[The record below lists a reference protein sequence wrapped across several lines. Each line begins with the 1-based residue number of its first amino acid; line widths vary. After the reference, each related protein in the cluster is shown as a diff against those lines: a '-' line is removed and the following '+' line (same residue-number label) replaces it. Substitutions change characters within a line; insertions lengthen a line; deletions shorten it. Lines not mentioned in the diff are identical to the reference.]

1 MQPYQLPLILSTRI
15 PSPSYCATLL
25 PLPLAPN
32 DDSSS
37 RLLAE
42 LLELPAISTTAP
54 VVLASETPLPAK
66 PLTRQRVN
74 TRGTFGGFTFHSES
88 TKPSSSPVGDDWFT
102 QLPPKVRKAQFTLAE
117 QVLLAQQSSTCIP
130 PRRSHTHSHGN
141 YTLTS
146 SKRLRQSASTLTCSS
161 SSGAMPGARP
171 SSSYSRRTSHES
183 HNSRLDDYPTSPRE
197 SSFTRG
203 IGVFKQSPKIGHRA
217 FSRPSLRHQ
226 QVSTCE
232 TIEDASSVE
241 EATPRQ
247 YLRDPATQQK
257 LKLYFGT
264 DEKFAEI
271 LEHGFPVSSSRD
283 VQQDAPKPTRPQPNH
298 RKRTA
303 ISDYQK
309 ALRRDSLSFLDDP
322 EDEGE
327 EDDADDDDEI
337 DERSDYSTRRIN
349 AGGHYQL
356 NDDGCYSPVY
366 ASSISSSSTNDL
378 DTSPSTPRM
387 SAQPQPFV
395 ATMTTLPSMPSTSS
409 MGMESK
415 LFSPA
420 FLFGCDRESTLRV
433 TLTRPE
439 YRPVDEKVESQ
450 TPLQRPGY
458 WDSRLLSTETSSVTY
473 PICYDSEM
481 EDEQAFKDDQDFD
494 DTNYQIDLMRPSMD
508 LLALEPLQI
517 LPDHAAIATLTKAT
531 RKENRDNA
539 VRGIINRVRSSRTL
553 EQVQSRP
560 RVQSNPHSHPHGSW
574 TCM

>member
-1 MQPYQLPLILSTRI
+1 MS
-15 PSPSYCATLL
+15 
-25 PLPLAPN
+25 
-32 DDSSS
+32 
-37 RLLAE
+37 
-42 LLELPAISTTAP
+42 
-54 VVLASETPLPAK
+54 
-66 PLTRQRVN
+66 
-74 TRGTFGGFTFHSES
+74 
-88 TKPSSSPVGDDWFT
+88 
-102 QLPPKVRKAQFTLAE
+102 
-117 QVLLAQQSSTCIP
+117 
-130 PRRSHTHSHGN
+130 
-141 YTLTS
+141 
-146 SKRLRQSASTLTCSS
+146 
-161 SSGAMPGARP
+161 GARP

-183 HNSRLDDYPTSPRE
+183 HNSRLDEYPTSPRE
-197 SSFTRG
+197 SSFARG
-203 IGVFKQSPKIGHRA
+203 IGRIKQSPKLGHRA
-217 FSRPSLRHQ
+217 FSRPSLRHK

-283 VQQDAPKPTRPQPNH
+283 VQEAAPKPTRPQPDH

-309 ALRRDSLSFLDDP
+309 ALRCDSLSFLDDP
-322 EDEGE
+322 EDEEEKEDGE
-327 EDDADDDDEI
+327 EDTNDDDD
-337 DERSDYSTRRIN
+337 DDKSNYATRRMN

-366 ASSISSSSTNDL
+366 ASSISSSSTNDP

-395 ATMTTLPSMPSTSS
+395 ATMSTLPSMPSTSS

-439 YRPVDEKVESQ
+439 YHGVDEKAQ
-450 TPLQRPGY
+450 PQPQQQRPGY
-458 WDSRLLSTETSSVTY
+458 WNSRLLSTETSSITY
-473 PICYDSEM
+473 PICYESEV
-481 EDEQAFKDDQDFD
+481 EDEQAFKDDQDLD
-494 DTNYQIDLMRPSMD
+494 DTEYQIDLMRPSMD

-517 LPDHAAIATLTKAT
+517 LPDHAAIATLTKAA

-539 VRGIINRVRSSRTL
+539 VRGIINRVCSSRTL

-560 RVQSNPHSHPHGSW
+560 RVQSNPHSPPHSSW

>member
-1 MQPYQLPLILSTRI
+1 MS
-15 PSPSYCATLL
+15 
-25 PLPLAPN
+25 
-32 DDSSS
+32 D
-37 RLLAE
+37 
-42 LLELPAISTTAP
+42 
-54 VVLASETPLPAK
+54 
-66 PLTRQRVN
+66 
-74 TRGTFGGFTFHSES
+74 
-88 TKPSSSPVGDDWFT
+88 
-102 QLPPKVRKAQFTLAE
+102 
-117 QVLLAQQSSTCIP
+117 
-130 PRRSHTHSHGN
+130 
-141 YTLTS
+141 
-146 SKRLRQSASTLTCSS
+146 
-161 SSGAMPGARP
+161 ARP
-171 SSSYSRRTSHES
+171 RSSYSRRTSHES

-197 SSFTRG
+197 SSFARS
-203 IGVFKQSPKIGHRA
+203 INRIKQSPKIGHRA
-217 FSRPSLRHQ
+217 FSRPSLRHK

-232 TIEDASSVE
+232 TIEDASSVD

-271 LEHGFPVSSSRD
+271 LEHGFPVSSNRD
-283 VQQDAPKPTRPQPNH
+283 VQEDAPKPTRPQPNL

-309 ALRRDSLSFLDDP
+309 ALKCDSLSFLDDP
-322 EDEGE
+322 EDEE
-327 EDDADDDDEI
+327 EDEAEDDADDDD
-337 DERSDYSTRRIN
+337 DKSNYATRRMN

-366 ASSISSSSTNDL
+366 ASSISSTSTNDI
-378 DTSPSTPRM
+378 DTSPATPRM

-415 LFSPA
+415 LFSSA

-439 YRPVDEKVESQ
+439 YRAVDEKVQSQ
-450 TPLQRPGY
+450 PLQQRPGFY
-458 WDSRLLSTETSSVTY
+458 PSRLLSTSTSSTTY
-473 PICYDSEM
+473 PIIYQPEI
-481 EDEQAFKDDQDFD
+481 EDEEEFKDDQAMD
-494 DTNYQIDLMRPSMD
+494 DTDYQIDLMRPSMD

-517 LPDHAAIATLTKAT
+517 LPDHAAIAELTKAA
-531 RKENRDNA
+531 RKENKDNA

-560 RVQSNPHSHPHGSW
+560 RVQSNPHSPPHSSW